1 MLIRINGKPV
11 GERRAKPSIIFAPL
25 FISAVVVGFV
35 SFPTNAPAQVPATQ
49 IQLTEKNVE
58 GFIAARK
65 DMSALAEKMQGAVFL
80 NQVSAKYKTERE
92 AVTKKYG
99 FKDFAEYEAVANN
112 ISMVMTAID
121 PQTKA
126 YDDPQ
131 TAIKKEIEDVR
142 ADRTIPSREKKQL
155 LSELNEAL
163 KSAPSVQFPANID
176 LVRKYYDKIDVTTI
190 TSYDGDS
197 GPNSSVV
204 RIISE

>member
-1 MLIRINGKPV
+1 MCYGRWMCSVGVSAMYEMLRLTI
-11 GERRAKPSIIFAPL
+11 A
-25 FISAVVVGFV
+25 AVVIVFV

-58 GFIAARK
+58 GFIAAQK
-65 DMSALAEKMQGAVFL
+65 DISALAEKMQGAVFL

-99 FKDFAEYEAVANN
+99 FKDFAEYEAVADN
-112 ISMVMTAID
+112 IAMVMTAID

-126 YDDPQ
+126 YADPQ

-163 KSAPSVQFPANID
+163 KSVPSVQFPANIE